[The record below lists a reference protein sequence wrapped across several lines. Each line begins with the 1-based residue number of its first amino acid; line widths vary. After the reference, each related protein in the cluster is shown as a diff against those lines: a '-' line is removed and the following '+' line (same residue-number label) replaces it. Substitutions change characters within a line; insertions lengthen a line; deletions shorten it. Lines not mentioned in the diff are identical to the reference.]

1 MIFEHSSYRDYLK
14 AVLAQRIGQNSAYSL
29 RAFARQLEVHHTTLV
44 QVFAARR
51 NLSRTRAH
59 QIATRLGLKES
70 EYEYFLLLIDQ
81 EEAEHPEHQGRIR
94 ERLAALGG
102 RDPAYNLSIDHFRMI
117 ADWYHVPIL
126 QMARLATFSSEPK
139 TIAKKLGI
147 SVVEA
152 EQAIQRLERL
162 ELLKKAAD
170 GNYRPVQS
178 RILAQAKAPSD
189 AINRFHHQML
199 SKASEALSA
208 QPTDERLMSTET
220 FAFDATGFE
229 EVRRLTNEY
238 LDRVSSFAKKGKKRD
253 RIYHLG
259 TFFFNLTSERKR
271 K

>member
-14 AVLAQRIGQNSAYSL
+14 AVLAQRIGQNAAYSL

-44 QVFAARR
+44 QVFATRR
-51 NLSRTRAH
+51 NLSRARANH
-59 QIATRLGLKES
+59 IATRLGLKES
-70 EYEYFLLLIDQ
+70 EIEYFLLLIDQ
-81 EEAEHPEHQGRIR
+81 EEAEHPEHQARIR

-126 QMARLATFSSEPK
+126 QLARMPSFAFDQK

-147 SVVEA
+147 SVIEA

-162 ELLKKAAD
+162 ELIERTKT
-170 GNYRPVQS
+170 GYRPVQS

-199 SKASEALSA
+199 SKASEALGS
-208 QPTDERLMSTET
+208 QPNDERLMSTET
-220 FAFDATGFE
+220 FAFDSTAFE

-238 LDRVSSFAKKGKKRD
+238 LDRVVSLAQKGKKRD
-253 RIYHLG
+253 QVYHLG
-259 TFFFNLTSERKR
+259 TYFFSLTPERKR

>member
-1 MIFEHSSYRDYLK
+1 MYK
-14 AVLAQRIGQNSAYSL
+14 
-29 RAFARQLEVHHTTLV
+29 RQ
-44 QVFAARR
+44 
-51 NLSRTRAH
+51 
-59 QIATRLGLKES
+59 
-70 EYEYFLLLIDQ
+70 
-81 EEAEHPEHQGRIR
+81 
-94 ERLAALGG
+94 
-102 RDPAYNLSIDHFRMI
+102 
-117 ADWYHVPIL
+117 
-126 QMARLATFSSEPK
+126 
-139 TIAKKLGI
+139 
-147 SVVEA
+147 
-152 EQAIQRLERL
+152 
-162 ELLKKAAD
+162 
-170 GNYRPVQS
+170 VQS